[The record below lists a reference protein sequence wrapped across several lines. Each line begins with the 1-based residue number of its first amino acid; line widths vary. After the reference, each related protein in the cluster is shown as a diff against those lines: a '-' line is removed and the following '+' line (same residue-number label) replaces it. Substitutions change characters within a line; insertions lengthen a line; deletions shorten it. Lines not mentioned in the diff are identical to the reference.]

1 MTHASTN
8 PNSSYQKWF
17 PSKVRNRSLHK
28 LAPPPPSRHVVKS
41 RAQALPL
48 HQNKPPASLK
58 LQRSQVSLNQRIS
71 EAAAR
76 PPWTTTTGPKRK
88 SKTEQEQE
96 AGRSTRPHGRSIPSG
111 PHSPQ
116 PHHPLPAGPALP
128 ALPNLNPAKQLPTS
142 HSLAKPLLNPLL
154 PARSVP
160 PETLPTKGHLLT
172 ARSTRNSSLSCPP
185 RQVSAWEEAGRLQH
199 QGTARS

>member
-1 MTHASTN
+1 M
-8 PNSSYQKWF
+8 
-17 PSKVRNRSLHK
+17 
-28 LAPPPPSRHVVKS
+28 
-41 RAQALPL
+41 
-48 HQNKPPASLK
+48 
-58 LQRSQVSLNQRIS
+58 NQRIS

-76 PPWTTTTGPKRK
+76 LSWTTTTGPKRK
-88 SKTEQEQE
+88 SKTEQELE
-96 AGRSTRPHGRSIPSG
+96 AGRSTRPHGRTIPSG

-116 PHHPLPAGPALP
+116 PHHPLPAGP

-185 RQVSAWEEAGRLQH
+185 PHQVSAREEAGQLQH